1 MKTKIQLVSVWRGG
15 GFAFG
20 FFPFSDF
27 KMGLLCC
34 MPVLEPFV
42 EPSLE
47 ARALEIANELG
58 QSGRGHSG
66 LREGSGAKL
75 SWQLAN
81 CLE

>member
-1 MKTKIQLVSVWRGG
+1 MALLL
-15 GFAFG
+15 F
-20 FFPFSDF
+20 FFPPFLDF

-42 EPSLE
+42 ELSLE

-75 SWQLAN
+75 SWQLVN